1 MLKRKTDVMKYL
13 SLQDIHKA
21 FGKRQVLQGVDLCL
35 KPGRCYMLTGPNGA
49 GKSTLLRI
57 CAGLEKPDRCRVDIG
72 NGVSLWK
79 RNRNTLRTQSVYL
92 HQQPYMFDGNVI
104 QNLAYALRKHKDK
117 SLNEERINMALHW
130 AGLDGPVVH
139 SWAKSLS
146 GGERQRVALARA
158 WLCSPK
164 IMLLD
169 EPTNNLDEKAKKRTI
184 AMLMSLKAQGI
195 TLLIA
200 SHETEH
206 FETIADELLEIV
218 DGKLVSLTMTPT
230 SGVNVIPREK
240 ITRAVSA

>member
-1 MLKRKTDVMKYL
+1 MTHL

-21 FGKRQVLQGVDLCL
+21 FGKRQVLQGADLCL

-57 CAGLEKPDRCRVDIG
+57 CAGLEKPDNCRVDIG
-72 NGVSLWK
+72 NGFSKWK
-79 RNRNTLRTQSVYL
+79 RNRNILRTQSVYL
-92 HQQPYMFDGNVI
+92 HQQPYMFDCNVL

-117 SLNEERINMALHW
+117 TLQQERINMALEW
-130 AGLDGPVVH
+130 AGLDGPIIH

-158 WLCSPK
+158 WLCSPR

-200 SHETEH
+200 SHETDH
-206 FETIADELLEIV
+206 FGTIADEILKIV
-218 DGKLVSLTMTPT
+218 NGKLVSIAMTST
-230 SGVNVIPREK
+230 SSVNVIPHEK
-240 ITRAVSA
+240 ITRLVTA

>member
-1 MLKRKTDVMKYL
+1 MTYL
-13 SLQDIHKA
+13 SLQGIYKA
-21 FGKRQVLQGVDLCL
+21 FGKRQVLQGADLYL
-35 KPGRCYMLTGPNGA
+35 KAGRCYMLTGPNGA

-57 CAGLEKPDRCRVDIG
+57 CAGLEKPDNCRVDTG
-72 NGVSLWK
+72 SGFSKWK
-79 RNRNTLRTQSVYL
+79 QVRNILRTQSVYL

-104 QNLAYALRKHKDK
+104 QNLAYALRKNKDK
-117 SLNEERINMALHW
+117 LSNQERINMALQW

-158 WLCSPK
+158 WLCTPR

-184 AMLMSLKAQGI
+184 AMLMSLKTQGI

-200 SHETEH
+200 SHETDH
-206 FETIADELLEIV
+206 FEKIADEMLEIV
-218 DGKLVSLTMTPT
+218 NGKLVSIKMTPAP
-230 SGVNVIPREK
+230 SVNVFPHEK
-240 ITRAVSA
+240 ITQAVTA